1 MKETPM
7 RPSRTLLG
15 ALTAALTLTVLA
27 AGPTGASAS
36 IDMPPGVAWKPAAAD
51 ADVDAVFAQARA
63 EKKPVLLYWGAK
75 WCPPCNQLKATL
87 FNRADFIQQSQALL
101 PVLIDGDLPGA
112 QKLGTRFSVRG
123 YPTLILFN
131 PDGKEVTRLPGEAD
145 APRVIQLLQLGLSG
159 GRPIQAVLRDAQAG
173 KALKP
178 AEWQLL
184 SYYSWETDQDQL
196 VKASGRAALL
206 QQLAQA
212 KGVPEPARTRLAL
225 KALAHG
231 APAGAGDAALLERVL
246 ADARLARTHLDVLGN
261 FAAELVKALH
271 KQASPEREALRKRFD
286 QLLAQQQADV
296 KLSRA
301 DRVQCL
307 IARVELARLDTPA
320 SEVNPRL
327 DAALLTDVRGFTR
340 HLDAEIKDGYER
352 QAVIY
357 AAGHLLG
364 AAGLWSDSDAL
375 LKANLAKSHSPYYFM
390 SVLGGNARKTGRSAE
405 ALQWYEQAFNESKGP
420 ATRLQW
426 GAGYFENLVK
436 LAPQEAGKIEK
447 LAGQLIQEAAQD
459 PGAFYERSARSMQ
472 KVSEL
477 LLPWAVGP
485 NAAVLPRLQGQ
496 LAPVCAKLDAK
507 SRPGC
512 TALFRAKAA

>member
-1 MKETPM
+1 M
-7 RPSRTLLG
+7 RIQRPARAALG
-15 ALTAALTLTVLA
+15 ACAAALLLAFTAAAPA
-27 AGPTGASAS
+27 A
-36 IDMPPGVAWKPAAAD
+36 IDMPPGVAWQAAAQD
-51 ADVDAVFAQARA
+51 ADIDALFARA
-63 EKKPVLLYWGAK
+63 RADKKPVLLYWGAK

-112 QKLGTRFSVRG
+112 QKLGTRFAVRG

-131 PDGKEVTRLPGEAD
+131 PEGKELTRLPGEAD

-159 GRPIQAVLRDAQAG
+159 GRPIQAVLADARAG

-196 VKASGRAALL
+196 VKAAERGALL
-206 QQLAQA
+206 HRLAQA
-212 KGVPEPARTRLAL
+212 KGVPEQARTRLAL

-231 APAGAGDAALLERVL
+231 APASAADAALLDRVL
-246 ADARLARTHLDVLGN
+246 GDARLARTHLDVLAN
-261 FAAELVKALH
+261 FSAELVKALH
-271 KQASPEREALRKRFD
+271 KQASPEREGLRKRFD
-286 QLLAQQQADV
+286 QVLAQQQGDA

-307 IARVELARLDTPA
+307 TARVELARLDLPD
-320 SEVNPRL
+320 SELNPRL
-327 DAALLTDVRGFTR
+327 DPALLTDVRGFTR
-340 HLDAEIKDGYER
+340 NLDAEIKDGYER

-364 AAGLWSDSDAL
+364 SAGLWADSDAL
-375 LKANLAKSHSPYYFM
+375 LKANLPKSHSPYYFM
-390 SVLGGNARKTGRSAE
+390 SVLGSNARKNGRTAE

-426 GAGYFENLVK
+426 GAGYLENLVK

-472 KVSEL
+472 KVSDL
-477 LLPWAVGP
+477 LVPWAVGTQGA
-485 NAAVLPRLQGQ
+485 NAGVLPRLQGQ

-507 SRPGC
+507 TRPTCEG
-512 TALFRAKAA
+512 LFRAKAA

>member
-1 MKETPM
+1 
-7 RPSRTLLG
+7 
-15 ALTAALTLTVLA
+15 VLA

-131 PDGKEVTRLPGEAD
+131 PDGKEVTRLPARPTRRASSSCCSLACRAAGPSRPCCAT
-145 APRVIQLLQLGLSG
+145 PR
-159 GRPIQAVLRDAQAG
+159 PG

-196 VKASGRAALL
+196 VKANGRAALL

-231 APAGAGDAALLERVL
+231 APASAGDAALLERVL
-246 ADARLARTHLDVLGN
+246 ADARLSRTHLDVLSN
-261 FAAELVKALH
+261 FSAELVKALH

-286 QLLAQQQADV
+286 QLLAQQQGRREAV
-296 KLSRA
+296 
-301 DRVQCL
+301 
-307 IARVELARLDTPA
+307 ARPTAC
-320 SEVNPRL
+320 
-327 DAALLTDVRGFTR
+327 
-340 HLDAEIKDGYER
+340 
-352 QAVIY
+352 
-357 AAGHLLG
+357 
-364 AAGLWSDSDAL
+364 
-375 LKANLAKSHSPYYFM
+375 
-390 SVLGGNARKTGRSAE
+390 SA
-405 ALQWYEQAFNESKGP
+405 
-420 ATRLQW
+420 
-426 GAGYFENLVK
+426 
-436 LAPQEAGKIEK
+436 
-447 LAGQLIQEAAQD
+447 
-459 PGAFYERSARSMQ
+459 
-472 KVSEL
+472 
-477 LLPWAVGP
+477 
-485 NAAVLPRLQGQ
+485 
-496 LAPVCAKLDAK
+496 
-507 SRPGC
+507 
-512 TALFRAKAA
+512 

>member
-1 MKETPM
+1 
-7 RPSRTLLG
+7 
-15 ALTAALTLTVLA
+15 
-27 AGPTGASAS
+27 
-36 IDMPPGVAWKPAAAD
+36 MPPGVAWKPAAAD

-145 APRVIQLLQLGLSG
+145 APRVIQLL
-159 GRPIQAVLRDAQAG
+159 
-173 KALKP
+173 
-178 AEWQLL
+178 

-231 APAGAGDAALLERVL
+231 ATAGAGDAALLERVL
-246 ADARLARTHLDVLGN
+246 TDARLARTHLDVLGN

-307 IARVELARLDTPA
+307 IARVELARLDIPA
-320 SEVNPRL
+320 AEVNPRL

-364 AAGLWSDSDAL
+364 AAGLWSDSDSL

-436 LAPQEAGKIEK
+436 LAPQEAAKIEK